1 MEWGHHEAGPAGD
14 QPFIR
19 GYHQPPA
26 RRSPAVH
33 TECHSHSV
41 EQAAWAACWDCWWIN
56 GWWIGFHRNVRT
68 TMCTV
73 WAKLNKE
80 SEVIWSLWV
89 QIVRTFSLQL
99 RQYSQAMKWLLFSAW
114 PRFLTKLTQL
124 ARKATHWSKL
134 GTRTPH
140 CSFGWY
146 YINRTHPCVD
156 YEALNPQVLT
166 HPNLMGCT
174 WQRPDFGACCG
185 WPAAK
190 FQGFKD
196 LRLQISAAQPGY
208 LAVSTT
214 AAVSGVNGWHVNDGA
229 SDGPYKLLFYKAT
242 DTSS

>member
-1 MEWGHHEAGPAGD
+1 
-14 QPFIR
+14 
-19 GYHQPPA
+19 
-26 RRSPAVH
+26 
-33 TECHSHSV
+33 
-41 EQAAWAACWDCWWIN
+41 
-56 GWWIGFHRNVRT
+56 
-68 TMCTV
+68 MCTV
-73 WAKLNKE
+73 WDGKVE
-80 SEVIWSLWV
+80 QTVWSLWV

-99 RQYSQAMKWLLFSAW
+99 RQYSLAMKWLLCSAW

-146 YINRTHPCVD
+146 YINRTNPCVD
-156 YEALNPQVLT
+156 YEPLNPQVLT

-190 FQGFKD
+190 SKGLRTFGCKFQQ
-196 LRLQISAAQPGY
+196 LN
-208 LAVSTT
+208 LATWQWVSTT

-229 SDGPYKLLFYKAT
+229 SDGPYKWFFIRLQIPPARVICVICKYSLSYIWALHCPFGCTMKPRF
-242 DTSS
+242 DTAAQRH